1 MSTYTAPLNDIR
13 FALHDVIKAE
23 PLFASIG
30 FEDANTELI
39 DAVLEEAA
47 RSSSSVLSPLNAI
60 GDQHGCTL
68 DKATGE
74 VTTADA
80 PGFLDQPQAEHPQNQ

>member
-47 RSSSSVLSPLNAI
+47 RFSSSVLSPLNAI

-68 DKATGE
+68 DKAI
-74 VTTADA
+74 ASQS
-80 PGFLDQPQAEHPQNQ
+80 L